1 MLACRA
7 CGGVS
12 AAGFACPECGRGEV
26 PKGRPGRRIPPGG
39 DFGAYLLYAYPLGMT
54 YRAGHDP
61 AHWVQLH
68 ETKRTLGGY
77 VHLEGGVPAHKAGFV
92 AWLDGIGPDAVK
104 RAIADL
110 EERHRQLWHV
120 LEAHMGRG
128 PEVDLEEVAKSFG
141 CCYNKLRKDLGNA
154 IQIVRDAAEASYAQP
169 IPLPGNGDGCHSK

>member
-7 CGGVS
+7 CGGVNAS
-12 AAGFACPECGRGEV
+12 GFACPECGRGEG
-26 PKGRPGRRIPPGG
+26 PKGRPGRRLPPGG

-92 AWLDGIGPDAVK
+92 AWLDGVGPADVE
-104 RAIADL
+104 RAIAAL
-110 EERHRQLWHV
+110 WERDVNLWHV
-120 LEAHMGRG
+120 LLAHMGRG
-128 PEVDLEEVAKSFG
+128 PDVRLEAVADAFG
-141 CCYNKLRKDLGNA
+141 CSRRTLRDRLGA
-154 IQIVRDAAEASYAQP
+154 AVEAVARILRDGGAR
-169 IPLPGNGDGCHSK
+169 I